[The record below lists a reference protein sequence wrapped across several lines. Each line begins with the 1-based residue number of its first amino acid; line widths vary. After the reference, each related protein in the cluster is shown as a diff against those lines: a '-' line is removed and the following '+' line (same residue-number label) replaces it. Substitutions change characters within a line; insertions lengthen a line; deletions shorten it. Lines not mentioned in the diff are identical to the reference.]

1 MFKRKKTVIQER
13 ITKTVLIEDGL
24 EHMEMVVQ
32 REVTLRKPALPKHP
46 PVLYNSDGSK
56 YRR

>member
-24 EHMEMVVQ
+24 QHEEIVIQ
-32 REVTLRKPALPKHP
+32 RKVTLRKPALHKNP
-46 PVLYNSDGSK
+46 PLLYNKDGSK
-56 YRR
+56 YSR